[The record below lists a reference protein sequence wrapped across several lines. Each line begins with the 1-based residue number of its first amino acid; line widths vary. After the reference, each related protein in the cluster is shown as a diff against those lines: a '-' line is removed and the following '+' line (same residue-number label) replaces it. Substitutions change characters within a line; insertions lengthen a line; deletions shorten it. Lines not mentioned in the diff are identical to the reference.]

1 MTYSHPSHPVWA
13 DHVQPGTI
21 VLFRFPE
28 RDDGLAGKRR
38 PCLVLGMRQG
48 PTGLRI
54 ALAYGTSAETTANRG
69 FDLRIKSERDCRGAG
84 LTRPSRFVI
93 ARRITVPADDP
104 CFDKGAHD
112 SPIIGKLPGNRMTE
126 FSALTAGIGDGIYED
141 QIAGADRH
149 SLFRSRGI
157 VPQDPRG
164 STSPRRREI
173 AVPACRSRRDR
184 NKPNI
189 TVIVEHR
196 RKRVLRPTPSAA

>member
-1 MTYSHPSHPVWA
+1 MTYSHPSHLVWA
-13 DHVQPGTI
+13 DQVQPGTI

-104 CFDKGAHD
+104 RFDTGAHG
-112 SPIIGKLPGNRMTE
+112 SPIIGNLPGNRMTE
-126 FSALTAGIGDGIYED
+126 FSTLMAGIGDLIFED
-141 QIAGADRH
+141 QVAGANRH

-157 VPQDPRG
+157 VRQDLREP
-164 STSPRRREI
+164 TLPRRHEI
-173 AVPACRSRRDR
+173 TAPACHSRGDR
-184 NKPNI
+184 HKPNR

-196 RKRVLRPTPSAA
+196 RHRTLRPIPSVA